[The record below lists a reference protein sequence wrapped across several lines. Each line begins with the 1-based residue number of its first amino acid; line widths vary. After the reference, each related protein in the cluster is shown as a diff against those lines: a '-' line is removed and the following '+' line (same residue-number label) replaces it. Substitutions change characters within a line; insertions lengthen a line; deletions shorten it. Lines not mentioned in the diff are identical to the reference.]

1 MSGHCSKVDANKV
14 VSAYHEIASSKLGAV
29 LKNGLKRKAG
39 GDKSSDKEITKTD
52 GLLDKYC
59 PKDLKDAGLSR
70 QNNLYCYLAYKD
82 SVVDITDGKL
92 KLPAK
97 LSQSPKHVLLR
108 LYIDPIRCYVSNLDL
123 YDQILEA
130 IKLSQDSLA
139 IELTH
144 EYWRQITRLDKYDH
158 TQGFKR
164 PEVMVTYN
172 VPKEYIG
179 QVIS

>member
-14 VSAYHEIASSKLGAV
+14 VIAYHEIASRKLGPA
-29 LKNGLKRKAG
+29 LKNGLERKAR
-39 GDKSSDKEITKTD
+39 GDKSSSEEIIKTD

-59 PKDLKDAGLSR
+59 PKELKDAGLSR